1 MSYTVYESI
10 DIRKQIEDIEGK
22 AEELQDA
29 IYELEDMSSSVNYI
43 NEDDS
48 CLIDESLDFISKKI
62 IDSVKYYLMA
72 LYNFDFENQIDW
84 NIRIK
89 FLNKLDEVIEQDI
102 NFWKKKESL
111 VEELKTDDEE
121 FSEYDCKLIASSLH
135 INNDVKN
142 FNNLL
147 EIVEKSM
154 YEFQAEINN
163 VADGNM
169 PKLSMA
175 GVPIEIIAEQTQ
187 KLRQFKGKVY
197 YLLIDEYENF
207 MILSES
213 ENEEIKQT
221 IDKYKIYLN
230 PEPFV
235 INMLY
240 NQIPDLMNRKK
251 LNACVEVCDRIIK
264 IASDH
269 SKEVVYAMKCKAE
282 CKRIIIAREQ
292 FGV

>member
-111 VEELKTDDEE
+111 VEELKT
-121 FSEYDCKLIASSLH
+121 
-135 INNDVKN
+135 V
-142 FNNLL
+142 
-147 EIVEKSM
+147 
-154 YEFQAEINN
+154 
-163 VADGNM
+163 
-169 PKLSMA
+169 
-175 GVPIEIIAEQTQ
+175 IE
-187 KLRQFKGKVY
+187 
-197 YLLIDEYENF
+197 
-207 MILSES
+207 
-213 ENEEIKQT
+213 
-221 IDKYKIYLN
+221 KYKKQ
-230 PEPFV
+230 E
-235 INMLY
+235 
-240 NQIPDLMNRKK
+240 
-251 LNACVEVCDRIIK
+251 E
-264 IASDH
+264 
-269 SKEVVYAMKCKAE
+269 
-282 CKRIIIAREQ
+282 
-292 FGV
+292 

>member
-102 NFWKKKESL
+102 NYWKKKESL
-111 VEELKTDDEE
+111 VEELKT
-121 FSEYDCKLIASSLH
+121 
-135 INNDVKN
+135 V
-142 FNNLL
+142 
-147 EIVEKSM
+147 
-154 YEFQAEINN
+154 
-163 VADGNM
+163 
-169 PKLSMA
+169 
-175 GVPIEIIAEQTQ
+175 IE
-187 KLRQFKGKVY
+187 
-197 YLLIDEYENF
+197 
-207 MILSES
+207 
-213 ENEEIKQT
+213 
-221 IDKYKIYLN
+221 KYKKQ
-230 PEPFV
+230 E
-235 INMLY
+235 
-240 NQIPDLMNRKK
+240 
-251 LNACVEVCDRIIK
+251 E
-264 IASDH
+264 
-269 SKEVVYAMKCKAE
+269 
-282 CKRIIIAREQ
+282 
-292 FGV
+292 